1 MSVKFSNP
9 EAVEEVAISVLLTVV
24 LMVVPVVTLF
34 ASL

>member
-1 MSVKFSNP
+1 MSVKFNNP

-24 LMVVPVVTLF
+24 LMVVPVVTLI